1 MEEIVNFIK
10 DLFTTMN
17 DAVEPFVTPILNYLN
32 SLDYAIVALVLLGV
46 ALLVI
51 PGLFSY
57 FKKAFKLFMFF
68 AIIIAI
74 VYLVWEFVVKG

>member
-1 MEEIVNFIK
+1 MEAIVNFIK

-51 PGLFSY
+51 P
-57 FKKAFKLFMFF
+57 
-68 AIIIAI
+68 
-74 VYLVWEFVVKG
+74 